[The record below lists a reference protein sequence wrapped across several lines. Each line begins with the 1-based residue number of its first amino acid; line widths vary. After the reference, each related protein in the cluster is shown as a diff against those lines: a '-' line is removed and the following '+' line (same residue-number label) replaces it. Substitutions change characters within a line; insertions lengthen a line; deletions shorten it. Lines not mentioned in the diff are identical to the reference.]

1 MNKIWKTVRDAIIVF
16 CCLVTVSVGLIV
28 VTHYGQVQK
37 IIRTLTL
44 IETKYLW
51 ESDAETLTN
60 GAIQG
65 MLDSLGDKYT
75 TYIDAEMITGFM
87 EQVSG
92 DVYGI
97 GVYTAEDDEGN
108 VVVLSP
114 IEESPAEI
122 AGILAGDIIT
132 EIDGKSTSGMK
143 LDEAVSLM
151 RGRPDTHVEIT
162 VLRNGETIQY
172 TVERFKL
179 GQVKTVAGTMLEEQP
194 DIAYIRISEFSL
206 QTAVEFADIINELLK
221 DNPKGIVL
229 DLRDNGGGEVN
240 AAVEVARVFVPSG
253 PIVHVVSADG
263 KNDTKNATAAQLE
276 LPLVVLVNG
285 NTASASE
292 ILSGALKDS
301 GVATL
306 VGTQTFGKG
315 IVQGVYMYHDG
326 TAMKITEAKYLT
338 PNRNDINGVGIKP
351 DVIAELPE
359 NATTDVQL
367 ERAVQILKEKRELMI
382 KTAYKRR

>member
-1 MNKIWKTVRDAIIVF
+1 MKNVWRVLRDIVLTI
-16 CCLVTVSVGLIV
+16 CCLTTVCVGVVV
-28 VTHYGQVQK
+28 VTNWGHVQK
-37 IIRTLTL
+37 LVRTVTL
-44 IETKYLW
+44 IENKYLW
-51 ESDAETLTN
+51 DTDAGTLTD
-60 GAIQG
+60 GAVKG

-75 TYIDAEMITGFM
+75 TYIDADTITGFM

-97 GVYTAEDDEGN
+97 GVYTAEDEDGN
-108 VVVLSP
+108 FVILSP
-114 IEESPAEI
+114 IPDSPAEK
-122 AGILAGDIIT
+122 AGIEAGDIIKA
-132 EIDGKSTSGMK
+132 IDGKSTADMT
-143 LDEAVSLM
+143 LDMAVSLM
-151 RGRPDTHVEIT
+151 RGRPETTVEIT
-162 VLRNGETIQY
+162 VERSGAEQTF

-179 GQVKTVAGTMLEEQP
+179 GNIKTVDGQILEENQR
-194 DIAYIRISEFSL
+194 IAYVRISEFSV
-206 QTAVEFADIINELLK
+206 QTATEFAEQINTLLQGGF
-221 DNPKGIVL
+221 DGLIL

-263 KNDTKNATAAQLE
+263 KVDTKNATEAQLDV
-276 LPLVVLVNG
+276 PLVVLVNG

-315 IVQGVYMYHDG
+315 LVQGVYLYADG

-338 PNRNDINGVGIKP
+338 PKQNDINGVGIKP
-351 DVIAELPE
+351 DVVVELPE
-359 NATTDVQL
+359 NATVDTQL
-367 ERAVQILKEKRELMI
+367 EQAITVLEQKMR
-382 KTAYKRR
+382 